1 MHKERSARS
10 TRATAWYFGW
20 NIVVASA
27 VVTLLTVG
35 MRMGI
40 GPFVLP
46 MTKDLGFGRSLLSA
60 IVAVGMLSYGIAMPL
75 AGYLVAKLQ
84 TRTVLLAGTAI
95 VVLSAIGTVF
105 SHDPGSFGFSY
116 GIAMSLGLGLC
127 SPVALTPIISKWF
140 TRRRGM
146 ALFFLATGS
155 MAGIAVMTPLFMMLI
170 EHIGWRHTILCYAF
184 FFAVVN
190 VPVAVFIMKDDP
202 PPQTDQL
209 AGQREENRATAAAS
223 TSPMS
228 IREVLGTAPFW
239 QIAIGLFVCGI
250 SMNLLGTHA
259 VPMLM
264 DHGFGATVS
273 SLGVGLIGLVAIFS
287 TLLLGQLSD
296 RLERRDILAVIYLV
310 RGLGFIA
317 LVAVH
322 TPGELYAAAAIG
334 GLAWS
339 GSVAM
344 SSAILA
350 DQYGVRLV
358 GYLYGWAYLGHQVG
372 AMLSAWFGGWAYETF
387 GSHWPAFGGTT
398 VLLLMAAAISKRLP
412 ARGTPAQLDSI
423 RRRVQHE

>member
-1 MHKERSARS
+1 MQKERSARS
-10 TRATAWYFGW
+10 TRVTAWYFGW
-20 NIVVASA
+20 NIVAAST

-46 MTKDLGFGRSLLSA
+46 MARDLGLGRSLLSA

-84 TRTVLLAGTAI
+84 TRTVLLTGTAI
-95 VVLSAIGTVF
+95 VVLSAIGSVF
-105 SHDPGSFGFSY
+105 SRNPMSFGFFY
-116 GIAMSLGLGLC
+116 GIAMSMGLGLC

-146 ALFFLATGS
+146 ALFFLATGA
-155 MAGIAVMTPLFMMLI
+155 MAGIAVMTPLFMVLI
-170 EHIGWRHTILCYAF
+170 EHIGWRNTILCYASF
-184 FFAVVN
+184 SALVN
-190 VPVAVFIMKDDP
+190 VPISIFIMKDKAP
-202 PPQTDQL
+202 PETDQL
-209 AGQREENRATAAAS
+209 AGQQEKSQATSAPI
-223 TSPMS
+223 TIPMS
-228 IREVLGTAPFW
+228 IRDVLRTAPFW

-273 SLGVGLIGLVAIFS
+273 SLSVGLIGLVAIFS

-296 RLERRDILAVIYLV
+296 RVERRDILALIYLV
-310 RGLGFIA
+310 RGLGFVA

-358 GYLYGWAYLGHQVG
+358 GFLYGWAYLGHQVG
-372 AMLSAWFGGWAYETF
+372 AMLSTWFGGWAYETF
-387 GSHWPAFGGTT
+387 GSHWPAFGGTA
-398 VLLLMAAAISKRLP
+398 LLLLIAAAISKGLP
-412 ARGTPAQLDSI
+412 TSGISMQMDSI
-423 RRRVQHE
+423 RKRI